1 MSDKDKTVTLSGRL
15 GRFKIVQ
22 AVDARYPSGQFQP
35 VFPALLTGSA
45 EEEAYVARMVSKD
58 KKANLG

>member
-22 AVDARYPSGQFQP
+22 AVDARYPSGQLKP

-45 EEEAYVARMVSKD
+45 EEENYIERMIRRD
-58 KKANLG
+58 REANWG